1 MKKIKLLL
9 FNKNF
14 VLKYNTLTYTF
25 QERPHNIANYFIS
38 TKGLN
43 EKRIIIEINWK
54 EEDFLKF
61 NGVVN
66 LSYLKIAQH

>member
-1 MKKIKLLL
+1 MKGKLTYLNEKNQITL

-14 VLKYNTLTYTF
+14 VLKYSTLTYTF

-43 EKRIIIEINWK
+43 
-54 EEDFLKF
+54 
-61 NGVVN
+61 
-66 LSYLKIAQH
+66 